1 MTDSPAPH
9 TPRSEVLP
17 GEEVK
22 DDLGE
27 VVERVTQIGLTLGSG
42 GRYTILPNSAFHA
55 DLRTL
60 LSALSKAQEER
71 DANGRLLAAATK
83 RLSDYTKDHVAA
95 GAALT
100 SLRAEV
106 VKVAPVVREALS
118 IAAGWASRKPDSGNA
133 QDKIRAGLDALR
145 SLTAHVRDQEGSPRP
160 KKDEL

>member
-106 VKVAPVVREALS
+106 VKVVEPFAGCVLWVGWDELHDNHWIDCRPINRSNGPTLECRHFRAL
-118 IAAGWASRKPDSGNA
+118 AALHA
-133 QDKIRAGLDALR
+133 
-145 SLTAHVRDQEGSPRP
+145 SLTGGKE
-160 KKDEL
+160 